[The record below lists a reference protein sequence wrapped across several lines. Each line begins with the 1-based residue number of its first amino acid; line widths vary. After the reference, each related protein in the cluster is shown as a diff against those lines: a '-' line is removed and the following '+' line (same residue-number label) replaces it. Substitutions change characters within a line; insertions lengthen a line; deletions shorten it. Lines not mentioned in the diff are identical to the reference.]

1 MNEQSTSASTAPG
14 LPAGLLE
21 RLLGKPPAAW
31 TADDLIA
38 LVRERG
44 IRTIALMHVGGD
56 GWLKTLDFV
65 PLSTNHVHDILAGG
79 ERADG
84 SSLFAETGIRPEASD
99 VILRPR
105 LASAFLDPFAPHPT
119 LALLC
124 EHFGR
129 DGRPLAES
137 PDTILR
143 RAAARVEETAG
154 VTLWALGEV
163 EYFLGKRAE
172 DGDVY
177 GAHDRGY
184 HATAPFVFGEALR
197 RRAMAVL
204 GDIGVPVKYG
214 HSEVGY
220 IEAREMNGLIWEQH
234 EIELALAPLAAA
246 AEAVVL
252 TQWVL
257 RRLAHAADMRLSLE
271 PVLLEGHAGSGLHF
285 HFAPYRGA
293 ENLAGAESDDALRD
307 EARWLIGGLV
317 QMGGALMAFGNR
329 SAGSFVRL
337 AQGKET
343 PATVAWGRYNRH
355 ALVRLPAVARTAE
368 GRAVTPPTIEFR
380 LPDGSAHP
388 YLLLAGV
395 AQALVAGREM
405 PDLPALLARTHAEA
419 AKPLPVTGGS
429 PIPRRLGEVADALTA
444 HRAALEQGEV
454 FPAGLLAKTI
464 AELRSRSPRSAV
476 AAAI

>member
-1 MNEQSTSASTAPG
+1 MNKTTDNMSPAPG

-105 LASAFLDPFAPHPT
+105 LASAFLDPFAPHPA
-119 LALLC
+119 LAFLC

-129 DGRPLAES
+129 DGRPLPES

-143 RAAARVEETAG
+143 RAAARVEATTG

-172 DGDVY
+172 EGDVY

-197 RRAMAVL
+197 RRAMALL

-234 EIELALAPLAAA
+234 EIELALAPLADAA
-246 AEAVVL
+246 SAVVL

-257 RRLAHAADMRLSLE
+257 RQLAHAAGMRLSFE
-271 PVLLEGHAGSGLHF
+271 PVVLEGHAGSGLHF
-285 HFAPYRGA
+285 HLAPYRDA
-293 ENLAGAESDDALRD
+293 ENLAGAVSDDALRD

-317 QMGGALMAFGNR
+317 HMGGALMAFGNR
-329 SAGSFVRL
+329 SAGSFLRL

-355 ALVRLPAVARTAE
+355 ALVRLPAVARTAD

-388 YLLLAGV
+388 HLLLAGV
-395 AQALVAGREM
+395 AQALLAGREI
-405 PDLPALLARTHAEA
+405 PDLAALLARTHAEA
-419 AKPLPVTGGS
+419 AKPLPTGGR
-429 PIPRRLGEVADALTA
+429 PIPRRLAEVADALSE
-444 HRAALEQGEV
+444 HRAELEQGDV
-454 FPAGLLAKTI
+454 FPPGLLAKVI
-464 AELRSRSPRSAV
+464 AELRSRSPRSAM
-476 AAAI
+476 AAAV